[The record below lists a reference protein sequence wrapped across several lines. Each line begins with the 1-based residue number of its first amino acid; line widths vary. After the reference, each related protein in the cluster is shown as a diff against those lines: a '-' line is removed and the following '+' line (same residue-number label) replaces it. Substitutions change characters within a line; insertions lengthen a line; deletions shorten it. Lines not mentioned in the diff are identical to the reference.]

1 MSRDGLEP
9 STLGLKVQTVKISA
23 LAAWN
28 RKSETPAHGPELVH
42 EMLVV
47 APDLFSSCTLRVHP
61 IVALGAQRHRGH
73 HTPEIT
79 KAATRQA
86 ASSER
91 AGRQWE

>member
-1 MSRDGLEP
+1 
-9 STLGLKVQTVKISA
+9 VQTVKISA

-61 IVALGAQRHRGH
+61 IVALRPKVGKLDRGH
-73 HTPEIT
+73 HPPET
-79 KAATRQA
+79 TNAATRHA

-91 AGRQWE
+91 AGRQ